1 MNDIWF
7 SAFEATATVVLGCY
21 CVHCNTDLRHG
32 DVVVR
37 SVEDRFVVVLVLDV
51 DGDGADILQGRFALV
66 AGLHGHVDQL
76 LSLGFVSVENLKISN
91 IRELGNNSIWS
102 VEKAGN

>member
-1 MNDIWF
+1 MSSSVCGRRGGKLSYLSHRDLVVGSAKDGWIVVDIP
-7 SAFEATATVVLGCY
+7 
-21 CVHCNTDLRHG
+21 DL
-32 DVVVR
+32 
-37 SVEDRFVVVLVLDV
+37 